1 MLDPRVLVQVQAHV
15 SYGKQGKNITT
26 TDANLFTRRINPSY
40 FCGGEINADIKS
52 VDKHLTALSKKL
64 KLSKMETAR
73 GIIRI
78 ANNNMTN
85 ALKLISVNKGHDQE
99 ILL

>member
-1 MLDPRVLVQVQAHV
+1 MQIYILEELIPRTFV
-15 SYGKQGKNITT
+15 
-26 TDANLFTRRINPSY
+26 RRNKR
-40 FCGGEINADIKS
+40 DIKS

-85 ALKLISVNKGHDQE
+85 ALKLISVNKGHDPRDFT
-99 ILL
+99 LVAFGGGGGMHATF